1 MRYLTVRLVPE
12 QGTAFH
18 PLGVRLTEEPSLQRE
33 AVHHFELLDDGTLLL
48 LAEGSGDRDR
58 YEEIMASEPTVRDY
72 MVSGEDRWMA
82 VSQFEVNEPVRR
94 ILEWQQRHDVV
105 VETPLQF
112 QRDGS
117 QEMTLIG
124 DDEAFRRL
132 YASAGDLEAVDVEV
146 VETGEYTPDADR
158 LARTLTT
165 RQQEILSAAVD
176 LGYYRDPREAT
187 HEDIAAALDLSSS
200 AVGKH
205 LRRIEE
211 RVFAALTG

>member
-1 MRYLTVRLVPE
+1 M
-12 QGTAFH
+12 
-18 PLGVRLTEEPSLQRE
+18 EEPSLQRE

-72 MVSGEDRWMA
+72 MVSGEERWMA
-82 VSQFEVNEPVRR
+82 VSQFESNEAIRE
-94 ILEWQQRHDVV
+94 ILEWQQREDIV
-105 VETPLQF
+105 VETPVRF

-117 QEMTLIG
+117 QQLTLIG
-124 DDEAFRRL
+124 EDESFRTL
-132 YASAGDLEAVDVEV
+132 YQEATSLESFDLEV

-165 RQQEILSAAVD
+165 RQQEIMAAAVE
-176 LGYYRDPREAT
+176 LGYYRAPREAT
-187 HEDIAAALDLSSS
+187 HEDIAGALDLSPS

-205 LRRIEE
+205 LRRVEE
-211 RVFAALTG
+211 RVFAALAR

>member
-1 MRYLTVRLVPE
+1 MRYLTIRVIPRE
-12 QGTAFH
+12 GAGFH
-18 PLGVRLTEEPSLQRE
+18 PLGERLTSEPSLQRE

-72 MVSGEDRWMA
+72 MVSGEERWMA
-82 VSQFEVNEPVRR
+82 VSQFEVNETVRE
-94 ILEWQQRHDVV
+94 ILEWQRREGIVI
-105 VETPLQF
+105 ETPLQF

-117 QEMTLIG
+117 QQLTLIG
-124 DDEAFRRL
+124 DDESFRALYGEAASMDAF
-132 YASAGDLEAVDVEV
+132 DIEV

-165 RQQEILSAAVD
+165 RQQEIMQTAVD
-176 LGYYRDPREAT
+176 LGYYREPREAR
-187 HEDIAAALDLSSS
+187 HEDIAAALDLSPS

-211 RVFAALTG
+211 RVFDALTG

>member
-1 MRYLTVRLVPE
+1 M
-12 QGTAFH
+12 Q
-18 PLGVRLTEEPSLQRE
+18 EPSLQRE

-72 MVSGEDRWMA
+72 MVSGEERWMA
-82 VSQFEVNEPVRR
+82 VSQFEANEAIQE
-94 ILEWQQRHDVV
+94 ILEWQQREDIV
-105 VETPLQF
+105 VETPVRF

-117 QEMTLIG
+117 QQMTLIG
-124 DDEAFRRL
+124 EDESFRTL
-132 YASAGDLEAVDVEV
+132 YQEGTSLESFDIEV

-165 RQQEILSAAVD
+165 RQQEIMAAAVE
-176 LGYYRDPREAT
+176 LGYYREPREAT
-187 HEDIAAALDLSSS
+187 HEDIAGALDLSPS

-205 LRRIEE
+205 LRRVEE
-211 RVFAALTG
+211 RVFGTLAG

>member
-1 MRYLTVRLVPE
+1 MRYLTVRLVPRE
-12 QGTAFH
+12 GSGFH
-18 PLGVRLTEEPSLQRE
+18 PLGERLSEEPSLQRE
-33 AVHHFELLDDGTLLL
+33 AVHHFELLDDGTVLL
-48 LAEGSGDRDR
+48 LAEGSGDRER

-72 MVSGEDRWMA
+72 MVSGEERWMA
-82 VSQFEVNEPVRR
+82 VSQFESNAPIRE
-94 ILEWQQRHDVV
+94 ILEWQRREDLV
-105 VETPLQF
+105 VETPLRF

-117 QEMTLIG
+117 QQMTIIG
-124 DDEAFRRL
+124 DDESFRTLYEEATSLDAF
-132 YASAGDLEAVDVEV
+132 DVEV

-158 LARTLTT
+158 LTRTLTT

-176 LGYYRDPREAT
+176 LGYYREPREAT
-187 HEDIAAALDLSSS
+187 HEDVATALDLSSS